1 MKQPGEHRHPRDRAR
16 AWAGRLR
23 SGATSPK
30 RLLGLVAISGP
41 CIARRDSLPSS
52 QADAPC
58 SFLPSSALAALVCS
72 NAFIGHC
79 RPLIDNVRTVLE
91 LPEEEMVP
99 IFGICLGNQ
108 VTGLAAGCSSYKLPF
123 GNRGQNQP
131 VVNLLTGSAFIT
143 PQNHGEPRPL
153 LRTGV
158 ASRLDVCTAATARP
172 PPVVRFVLPLI
183 RSCRLCHRP

>member
-1 MKQPGEHRHPRDRAR
+1 MKQPGEHRILRDRAWT
-16 AWAGRLR
+16 WAGRLR
-23 SGATSPK
+23 PEAASPS
-30 RLLGLVAISGP
+30 RPLGLAAIPGP
-41 CIARRDSLPSS
+41 CIARRNSLHSVPY
-52 QADAPC
+52 QLLLAP
-58 SFLPSSALAALVCS
+58 LAPHASARFWDPLRPVFAS
-72 NAFIGHC
+72 RC

-143 PQNHGEPRPL
+143 PQNHGEL
-153 LRTGV
+153 
-158 ASRLDVCTAATARP
+158 
-172 PPVVRFVLPLI
+172 
-183 RSCRLCHRP
+183 